1 MSVASAH
8 NRTMRRSRLLAVPVA
23 ALLVLGVA
31 PALAGC
37 SFQTAVKDV
46 TGGNVD
52 IGGDK
57 VPTDFPKSVP
67 LYQGAVVFGA
77 GVGSGHGKVWN
88 VTVKV
93 PDAQAYQK
101 ISAQLTDAGFSGQ
114 FGAQGADDGGTGTFA
129 NDEYGVLVV
138 VTDAGSNGWVANYS
152 VSRAAVETATPTPTP

>member
-1 MSVASAH
+1 
-8 NRTMRRSRLLAVPVA
+8 MRRSRLLAIPVA

-57 VPTDFPKSVP
+57 VPTDFPTSVP
-67 LYQGAVVFGA
+67 LYKGAIVFGA

-93 PDAQAYQK
+93 SGADAYK
-101 ISAQLTDAGFSGQ
+101 DIEKQLTDAGFSGQ
-114 FGAQGADDGGTGTFA
+114 FGAQAPDGGGTGTFA
-129 NDEYGVLVV
+129 NDQYGVLVV
-138 VTDAGSNGWVANYS
+138 VTGAGSNGWVANYS
-152 VSRAAVETATPTPTP
+152 VSRAAVETPTPAATP

>member
-1 MSVASAH
+1 
-8 NRTMRRSRLLAVPVA
+8 MRRSRLLAIPVA

-31 PALAGC
+31 PVLAGC

-57 VPTDFPKSVP
+57 VPSDFPKSVP
-67 LYQGAVVFGA
+67 LFKGAVVFGA
-77 GVGSGHGKVWN
+77 AVGSGHGKVWN

-93 PDAQAYQK
+93 GGAHAYSEIEK
-101 ISAQLTDAGFSGQ
+101 QLADAGFSGQ
-114 FGAQGADDGGTGTFA
+114 FGAQGPNGGGTGTFA
-129 NDEYGVLVV
+129 NDQFGVLVV

-152 VSRAAVETATPTPTP
+152 VSRAAVATPTPTR

>member
-1 MSVASAH
+1 
-8 NRTMRRSRLLAVPVA
+8 MRRTRLLAIPVA

-67 LYQGAVVFGA
+67 LYKGAIVFGA

-93 PDAQAYQK
+93 SGADAYK
-101 ISAQLTDAGFSGQ
+101 DIEKQLADAGFSGQ
-114 FGAQGADDGGTGTFA
+114 FGAQAPDGGGTGTFA
-129 NDEYGVLVV
+129 NDQYGVLVV
-138 VTDAGSNGWVANYS
+138 VTGAGSNGWVANYS
-152 VSRAAVETATPTPTP
+152 VSRAAVETPTPTATP

>member
-1 MSVASAH
+1 
-8 NRTMRRSRLLAVPVA
+8 MRRSRLLALPVA
-23 ALLVLGVA
+23 ALLMLGVA

-57 VPTDFPKSVP
+57 VPSDFPTSVP
-67 LYQGAVVFGA
+67 LHEGAVVFGA

-93 PDAQAYQK
+93 KDASAYQDIAK
-101 ISAQLTDAGFSGQ
+101 QLTDAGFDGG
-114 FGAQGADDGGTGTFA
+114 FGAQGQDGGGTGTFS
-129 NDEYGVLVV
+129 NGDYGVLVV
-138 VTDAGSNGWVANYS
+138 VTEAGSNGWVANYS
-152 VSRAAVETATPTPTP
+152 VSRAAVETPSPTPSA

>member
-1 MSVASAH
+1 
-8 NRTMRRSRLLAVPVA
+8 MRRSRLLAAAVA
-23 ALLVLGVA
+23 AFLVLGVA

-37 SFQTAVKDV
+37 SLQTAVKDV

-57 VPTDFPKSVP
+57 VPADFPSSVP
-67 LYQGAVVFGA
+67 LYKGSVVFGA

-93 PDAQAYQK
+93 SGADAYTDIEK
-101 ISAQLTDAGFSGQ
+101 QLTDAGFNGQ
-114 FGAQGADDGGTGTFA
+114 FGAQGPNGGGTGTFA

-152 VSRAAVETATPTPTP
+152 VSRAAVETPTPTP